1 MGSWKNKWFGMEG
14 YESQEQQG
22 EKGGN
27 RFLLL
32 PPWSSVQSDIKSLF
46 LSTHSPEPKLEGEV
60 VSQLEP
66 LLTFAPTLYSS
77 GWDSK

>member
-1 MGSWKNKWFGMEG
+1 MASWKDKWYGMEG

-27 RFLLL
+27 WFLL
-32 PPWSSVQSDIKSLF
+32 PPWSSVQSDKSLF
-46 LSTHSPEPKLEGEV
+46 LSIHSPEPKLEGEV

-66 LLTFAPTLYSS
+66 LLTFAPTLYFS